1 MTNFDKLKEEI
12 KDMTPEEF
20 VNVSVSLCERI
31 PDTICDKHSECSTC
45 LLEYLKSEVK

>member
-12 KDMTPEEF
+12 KDMTLEEF
-20 VNVSVSLCERI
+20 VNLNVSLCERI

-45 LLEYLKSEVK
+45 LLEYLKSEVN